1 MYIMYVYYV
10 YILCMYIYYI
20 LCKIWLTSQN
30 MSKYVK
36 IWRHRFIKITKPWKR
51 RLICQRAS
59 CWRALDCSSQLKLQR
74 SISTE
79 PSAAHLKRDKWETCW
94 IGVHYMSCHVREK
107 HDDHVMSRLS
117 TVIFEYGHE
126 MESTCT
132 LKILKS
138 TGVAPPMIKS
148 SCVPIERNDK
158 KERLNKWN
166 MWNATEHRMIS
177 DADIHL
183 ILTCCHL
190 MSHVPVDMY
199 CTRIPLKNNNI
210 YYILYSFPLISIE
223 FS

>member
-1 MYIMYVYYV
+1 MYT
-10 YILCMYIYYI
+10 YILCLYIYIYI
-20 LCKIWLTSQN
+20 YICKIWLTSQN
-30 MSKYVK
+30 MAKYG
-36 IWRHRFIKITKPWKR
+36 IMHRFIKITKPWKR

-117 TVIFEYGHE
+117 AVIFEYGHE
-126 MESTCT
+126 MESTYT

-148 SCVPIERNDK
+148 SSKAHPMFR
-158 KERLNKWN
+158 N
-166 MWNATEHRMIS
+166 MWNATEHRIS

-199 CTRIPLKNNNI
+199 CTRIPLKN
-210 YYILYSFPLISIE
+210 S
-223 FS
+223 